1 MMDNIKFLLSI
12 ESKGVKLGLSRT
24 VSLLQ
29 SCGNPHRAD
38 NIIQIVGTNGKGS
51 TTYMIYKI
59 LSDAGY
65 KIGVGIKD
73 TLIMTEI
80 ERSTMRW
87 RWSALILYL
96 MICFY
101 DFMFVPI
108 WFGLNRPELA
118 TFIEILNT
126 VEDPLIQLELMK
138 KMTGQHSPF
147 TLMGG
152 GLFHLA
158 FGAILTG
165 SAFGIGKS

>member
-1 MMDNIKFLLSI
+1 MTKI
-12 ESKGVKLGLSRT
+12 E
-24 VSLLQ
+24 
-29 SCGNPHRAD
+29 
-38 NIIQIVGTNGKGS
+38 I
-51 TTYMIYKI
+51 
-59 LSDAGY
+59 
-65 KIGVGIKD
+65 
-73 TLIMTEI
+73 
-80 ERSTMRW
+80 STMRW

-108 WFGLNRPELA
+108 WFGLNRPELS

-138 KMTGQHSPF
+138 KMTGQHNPF

-165 SAFGIGKS
+165 SAFGIGKN

>member
-1 MMDNIKFLLSI
+1 
-12 ESKGVKLGLSRT
+12 
-24 VSLLQ
+24 
-29 SCGNPHRAD
+29 
-38 NIIQIVGTNGKGS
+38 
-51 TTYMIYKI
+51 
-59 LSDAGY
+59 
-65 KIGVGIKD
+65 
-73 TLIMTEI
+73 MTEI
-80 ERSTMRW
+80 EKSTMRW

-96 MICFY
+96 AICFY

-138 KMTGQHSPF
+138 KMTGQHNPF

-165 SAFGIGKS
+165 SAFGIGKN

>member
-1 MMDNIKFLLSI
+1 
-12 ESKGVKLGLSRT
+12 
-24 VSLLQ
+24 
-29 SCGNPHRAD
+29 
-38 NIIQIVGTNGKGS
+38 
-51 TTYMIYKI
+51 
-59 LSDAGY
+59 
-65 KIGVGIKD
+65 
-73 TLIMTEI
+73 MTEI
-80 ERSTMRW
+80 EKSTMRW

-96 MICFY
+96 AICFY

-138 KMTGQHSPF
+138 KMTGQHNPF